1 MAVAKRKTTIGS
13 NPLDAVVPHPGRR
26 PASISPKETPAASLE
41 EKKVKER
48 MTFHLPVDV
57 MDRAKNA
64 VYWTP
69 GLTLA
74 DLAAEAL
81 GDAVDRLEKKRGEPF
96 RPRTSELKGGRPMK

>member
-1 MAVAKRKTTIGS
+1 MAVLPTRKTTIGS
-13 NPLDAVVPHPGRR
+13 KPLDAVVPHPDRR
-26 PASISPKETPAASLE
+26 PASVTPKEAPVPEA
-41 EKKVKER
+41 KKAKER

-57 MDRAKNA
+57 MERAKNA

-81 GDAVDRLEKKRGEPF
+81 SEAVDRLEKKRGHAFPS
-96 RPRTSELKGGRPMK
+96 RASELRGGRPMK